1 MGCSLPHMAD
11 TFLKVGRLLSP
22 FRSLEERCQPAADT
36 SPDLYACGEAFLPP
50 RTPACRPLTPERG
63 GDLNVL
69 P

>member
-11 TFLKVGRLLSP
+11 TFLKVGGLLSP

-63 GDLNVL
+63 RDLNVL